1 MTILLVRTIGVLVAL
16 AVSGQNPALV
26 PLKAGMIIERS
37 VTIRPGTYR
46 LVASPDLARPAIT
59 IRGENITVD
68 FNGAVIAGGPDGADP
83 DGSAGVGMLIEGG
96 RKITIKNAVI
106 RGYKVAILARRSPEL
121 HLSHNDLSY
130 NWKPRLYSGVE
141 KESLVDWMSYHQN
154 DKDEWLT
161 RGAAIYLAECDRAEV
176 DNNTA
181 VQGQNGLMIARS
193 SGLKIWNN
201 TFQFLSGIGVGLYR
215 TTDSTIMHNR
225 IDWCVR
231 GYSHGFY
238 NRGQDSAGLLMY
250 EQSSRNKVAY
260 NSITHGG
267 DGLFLWAGQ
276 STMDT
281 GEGGSNDN
289 LFELNDFSHA
299 VTNGIEATF
308 SRNTF
313 SRNRIDECWHGV
325 WAGYSYGSVFS
336 GNRFARNTEA
346 IAIEHGQDNVIVD
359 NLFDRDETA
368 VRLWQNPTQDPNW
381 GYPKS
386 RDTRSHGYR
395 IQDNTF
401 QGNKTALDIR
411 ATAEV
416 RAERNVFEG
425 VGVRLAGD
433 TSGLSLESQQ
443 APPLATDY
451 IEPQRLPR
459 GIDPMINEDWRRG
472 RAGSSSTSG
481 ARTTGN
487 HPSYG
492 PPVARTRI
500 P

>member
-1 MTILLVRTIGVLVAL
+1 
-16 AVSGQNPALV
+16 
-26 PLKAGMIIERS
+26 
-37 VTIRPGTYR
+37 
-46 LVASPDLARPAIT
+46 
-59 IRGENITVD
+59 
-68 FNGAVIAGGPDGADP
+68 
-83 DGSAGVGMLIEGG
+83 
-96 RKITIKNAVI
+96 
-106 RGYKVAILARRSPEL
+106 
-121 HLSHNDLSY
+121 
-130 NWKPRLYSGVE
+130 
-141 KESLVDWMSYHQN
+141 MSYHQN
-154 DKDEWLT
+154 DKDEWLK

-281 GEGGSNDN
+281 GQGGSNDN
-289 LFELNDFSHA
+289 LFQLNDFSHA

-336 GNRFARNTEA
+336 GNNRFARNTEA
-346 IAIEHGQDNVIVD
+346 IAIEHGQDNVIGD

-368 VRLWQNPTQDPNW
+368 IRLWQNPTQDPNW

-411 ATAEV
+411 ATDRG

-433 TSGLSLESQQ
+433 DLRAQPASPSRRPACHRRQEPRSGC
-443 APPLATDY
+443 
-451 IEPQRLPR
+451 
-459 GIDPMINEDWRRG
+459 
-472 RAGSSSTSG
+472 RAASI
-481 ARTTGN
+481 R
-487 HPSYG
+487 
-492 PPVARTRI
+492 
-500 P
+500 